1 VVGYVCPQN
10 DQVISFVRPEPSFCE
25 KMLGSNPL
33 DSRMRRVLPK
43 REKGMMSGWER
54 MMSWEITSGWM
65 ILSD

>member
-1 VVGYVCPQN
+1 
-10 DQVISFVRPEPSFCE
+10 
-25 KMLGSNPL
+25 MLGSNPL